1 MRGGIKITLPP
12 FSTEAPENLDGAL
25 ASTSVNRLASR
36 FDSTSLSVQTRSG
49 EMSACKATL
58 GWGWGG
64 GGVGVGV
71 GGGVWGWVWGGCVC
85 GGGGE
90 RNAIPRSLSIS
101 IFALSPWWS
110 RFGGNSRCDGM
121 ALELPLGKAS
131 IKHRHP
137 LMAVRAQHPP

>member
-64 GGVGVGV
+64 GGGGVGV
-71 GGGVWGWVWGGCVC
+71 GGGVWGCVGVCGGVWGWVGLGGVGGIEWVGWVWGWGWGGCVC
-85 GGGGE
+85 VGGG
-90 RNAIPRSLSIS
+90 
-101 IFALSPWWS
+101 
-110 RFGGNSRCDGM
+110 
-121 ALELPLGKAS
+121 
-131 IKHRHP
+131 
-137 LMAVRAQHPP
+137 

>member
-1 MRGGIKITLPP
+1 MKYCCIHGFFLVLAGGL
-12 FSTEAPENLDGAL
+12 FSEE
-25 ASTSVNRLASR
+25 SV
-36 FDSTSLSVQTRSG
+36 
-49 EMSACKATL
+49 C
-58 GWGWGG
+58 
-64 GGVGVGV
+64 
-71 GGGVWGWVWGGCVC
+71 VW
-85 GGGGE
+85 GGGE